1 MTTETAFVKL
11 MFALGNSKKMEE
23 IKKIMSTNLAGEI
36 KDRSKINE
44 FLI

>member
-1 MTTETAFVKL
+1 
-11 MFALGNSKKMEE
+11 MEE

-44 FLI
+44 FLIVLSSNGRLPNPVAAITIP